1 MHIVDIVFC
10 RTEEFAKE
18 IFEHYRSRGYAVAQS
33 TVEIETGTH
42 GKHVVKRL
50 DIMSK

>member
-1 MHIVDIVFC
+1 MRSVDVIYC
-10 RTEEFAKE
+10 MTDSMAKAM
-18 IFEHYRSRGYAVAQS
+18 FDYWLDKGFTVMQS

-50 DIMSK
+50 DILI